1 MDFSVI
7 QNAGGSG
14 LKVGILGG
22 SIAGC
27 AAAIELARVG
37 CDVTVLESR
46 GEEAKD
52 RGAGIGL
59 PPSLVATLVERNL
72 IDADM
77 PHFDVRRVLHVARD
91 EDEKRF
97 GRLLWEQPGS
107 LSLVNWGAL
116 YRNLR
121 RRVPDHAYRTSCR
134 VSAVRD
140 EGRTVKVEIAGGDSL
155 AFDLLVCADGHGS
168 LGRRTLFPDAPVR
181 YVGYVL
187 WRGVVAEKELP
198 ELTPLEGAVCWP
210 CYRGGHGPFYLV
222 PGPDGSVARGQRL
235 VNWGLHLSVHEI
247 ERAELLTGKSPGPY
261 DGPLPGVRE
270 GKLKAWVPDVLPE
283 LYAEIV
289 AKSVHT
295 SVQLIYE
302 GTVTAY
308 GRGRICLAGDA
319 GALARPHTGTGVLKG
334 ITDALTLAEAI
345 GEHGDLEG
353 ALAEWSREQTAFG
366 NELVQL
372 ARQIGKA
379 LSTEIPSGPG
389 DTAQQWFSSIVTVPS
404 EVFGAV
410 A

>member
-1 MDFSVI
+1 M
-7 QNAGGSG
+7 
-14 LKVGILGG
+14 KVGILGG

-27 AAAIELARVG
+27 AAAVELARAG

-59 PPSLVATLVERNL
+59 PPSLVETLVERDL
-72 IDADM
+72 IDADT
-77 PHFDVRRVLHVARD
+77 PHFDVRRILHVARD

-107 LSLVNWGAL
+107 LALVNWGAL

-121 RRVPDHAYRTSCR
+121 RRVPDRAYRTACH
-134 VSAVRD
+134 VTTLRD
-140 EGRTVKVEIAGGDSL
+140 DGRSVKVELDGGDSL
-155 AFDLLVCADGHGS
+155 TFDLLVCADGHGS
-168 LGRRTLFPDAPVR
+168 LGRRTLFPEAPVR

-187 WRGVVAEKELP
+187 WRGAVAERELP
-198 ELTPLEGAVCWP
+198 DVAPLEGALCWP
-210 CYRGGHGPFYLV
+210 WYRGGHGPFYLV

-247 ERAELLTGKSPGPY
+247 ERAELLTGKSPPAY

-270 GKLKAWVPDVLPE
+270 RKLKAWVPDVLPE

-289 AKSVHT
+289 AKSTQT

-302 GTVTAY
+302 GTVPAY

-345 GEHGDLEG
+345 GEQGNLED
-353 ALAEWSREQTAFG
+353 ALAQWSREQTAFG

-372 ARQIGKA
+372 AGQIGKA
-379 LSTEIPSGPG
+379 LSTEIPSGPS
-389 DTAQQWFSSIVTVPS
+389 DRAQQWFSSIVTVPS
-404 EVFGAV
+404 EVFGGV

>member
-1 MDFSVI
+1 MDISVSHDS
-7 QNAGGSG
+7 AGNG
-14 LKVGILGG
+14 LRVGILGG

-27 AAAIELARVG
+27 AAAIELSRVG

-59 PPSLVATLVERNL
+59 PPSLVATLVERDL
-72 IDADM
+72 VDADM
-77 PHFDVRRVLHVARD
+77 PHFDVRRILHVAHD
-91 EDEKRF
+91 EDEKRH

-107 LSLVNWGAL
+107 IALVNWGTL

-121 RRVPDHAYRTSCR
+121 RRVPDDAYRTGSR
-134 VSAVRD
+134 VTALRD
-140 EGRTVKVEIAGGDSL
+140 EGRSVKVELASGDSQS
-155 AFDLLVCADGHGS
+155 FDLLVCADGHGS

-187 WRGVVAEKELP
+187 WRGAVAETELP
-198 ELTPLEGAVCWP
+198 DLTPLEGALCWP

-222 PGPDGSVARGQRL
+222 PGADGSVARGRRL
-235 VNWGLHLSVHEI
+235 VNWGLHLSVYEI
-247 ERAELLTGKSPGPY
+247 ERAELLTGKRPPAY
-261 DGPLPGVRE
+261 DGPLPAVRE
-270 GKLKAWVPDVLPE
+270 GKLKSWVPEVLPE
-283 LYAEIV
+283 LHAEIV
-289 AKSVHT
+289 AKSRDT

-302 GTVTAY
+302 GTVPAY
-308 GRGRICLAGDA
+308 CKGRICLAGDA

-334 ITDALTLAEAI
+334 ITDALTLAEAL
-345 GEHGDLEG
+345 GEQGNVED
-353 ALAEWSREQTAFG
+353 ALAQWSREQTAFG

-379 LSTEIPSGPG
+379 LSTEIPSGPSHE
-389 DTAQQWFSSIVTVPS
+389 AQQWFSSIVTVPS
-404 EVFGAV
+404 EVFGGV